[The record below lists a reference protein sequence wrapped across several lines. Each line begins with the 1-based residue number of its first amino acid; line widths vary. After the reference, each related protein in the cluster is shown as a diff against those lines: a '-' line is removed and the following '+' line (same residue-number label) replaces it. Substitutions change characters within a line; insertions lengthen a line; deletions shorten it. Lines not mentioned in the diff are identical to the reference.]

1 MANQE
6 FDGEVVF
13 YQPDDNINLEVR
25 LSEETVW
32 LSQQQMAELFGTQRQ
47 AITKHLKN
55 IFDTDELDR
64 KSTSSI
70 LELVR
75 KEGSR
80 MVKRSVELF
89 NLDVIVSVGFRVN
102 TKKGILFRQWA
113 NKVLKQYLLNGY
125 AINQQLK
132 AFQRQID
139 NRFDLQEEKI
149 HNIEKR
155 LNAHDEKID
164 FFIRT
169 NIPPVEKVY
178 ADGNVFD
185 AYVFTSELIKFAKNS
200 VILIDNYIDE
210 TVFTLLDKRAEGVS
224 AKIYTSHRCYS
235 SEQLQLDIQ
244 RHNQQYPEIT
254 ILDYGNRVHD
264 RFLIIDDEV
273 YHFGA
278 SLKDLGKK
286 VCAVMKMEESKE
298 TILGIIEN

>member
-1 MANQE
+1 MTNQE

-32 LSQQQMAELFGTQRQ
+32 LNRQQLAQLFDRDVKTIGKHIANALKEELTGIPTVAKFATVQM
-47 AITKHLKN
+47 
-55 IFDTDELDR
+55 
-64 KSTSSI
+64 
-70 LELVR
+70 
-75 KEGSR
+75 EGER
-80 MVKRSVELF
+80 MVQRDVEYY
-89 NLDVIVSVGFRVN
+89 NLDMILSLGYRV
-102 TKKGILFRQWA
+102 KSSQGIKFRQWA

-210 TVFTLLDKRAEGVS
+210 TVFTLLDKRAEDVS

-235 SEQLQLDIQ
+235 SEQIQLDIQ

-298 TILGIIEN
+298 TILRIIEN